1 MPAEGPGGGAA
12 AESPDTTGTD
22 DPGTRAAGGLGAPVR
37 TVLVP
42 GTVQAAAHAVQTL
55 RDAGAR
61 PLVVPFVQ
69 TVPTTDLA
77 PLDAA
82 LDDLAGGRFGWLALT
97 SAAGVRALD
106 DRARERRGDGLG
118 ALLGDTRVAAVG
130 RATCDALAALGIAA
144 LVPGTGAGA
153 AGLVGPLAAAARG
166 GRVLVARGDLAAP
179 TLVAGLREA
188 GLEVHDVVV
197 YRTVPAPA
205 PSAAV
210 REDWTTGRIDAVLLT
225 SPSTA
230 RAVLDRLGP
239 PPAGTTV
246 ACLGPTTA
254 QAARE
259 LGLHVD
265 VLSPTTTLP
274 ALVAALVDHWKDPA

>member
-1 MPAEGPGGGAA
+1 MTPAEGP
-12 AESPDTTGTD
+12 DTT
-22 DPGTRAAGGLGAPVR
+22 RVR

-42 GTVQAAAHAVQTL
+42 GTAQAAAHAVQAL

-69 TVPTTDLA
+69 TVPPTDLA

-82 LDDLAGGRFGWLALT
+82 LADLADGRFSWLALT

-106 DRARERRGDGLG
+106 DRARGLRGDGLG
-118 ALLGDTRVAAVG
+118 ALLGGTHVAAVG
-130 RATCDALAALGIAA
+130 QATAAALAVLGIAA
-144 LVPGTGAGA
+144 LVPDTGAGA
-153 AGLVGPLAAAARG
+153 AGLVLPLAAAARG

-179 TLVAGLREA
+179 TLVTGLREA

-205 PSAAV
+205 PPSAV
-210 REDWTTGRIDAVLLT
+210 RDDWTAGRIDAVLLT

-230 RAVLDRLGP
+230 QAVHDRLGP
-239 PPAGTTV
+239 PPPGTTV

-274 ALVAALVDHWKDPA
+274 ALVAALVDLWKDPA